1 MFIIQ
6 FSLFVIGTIILF
18 YIFLI
23 NFSKSKIYSIE
34 KIPFNQFTLVLG
46 AGLEKNGL
54 PTEILSDRVE
64 TAIKL
69 LDNNKTDLLILSG
82 SANSFNYNEPESMK
96 AFAKS
101 LGVEDS
107 KLIMD
112 FEGISTFNSV
122 LNLVNYV
129 NIKQII
135 IVTQN
140 FHLPRAIWLA
150 EQLGFIAYGISAN
163 LYKFSGFKIACW
175 YLREIIASPFNLL
188 KVIKYRH
195 QNKGKNI

>member
-6 FSLFVIGTIILF
+6 FPLFVIGTIILF
-18 YIFLI
+18 YIFLVG
-23 NFSKSKIYSIE
+23 FTKSKIYSIE

-69 LDNNKTDLLILSG
+69 IENNKTDFLILSG
-82 SANSFNYNEPESMK
+82 STKSINYNEPESMK
-96 AFAKS
+96 ALAKS

-107 KLIMD
+107 KLLMD

-129 NIKQII
+129 NIKQIT

-150 EQLGFIAYGISAN
+150 EQLGFMAYGISAN
-163 LYKFSGFKIACW
+163 LYKFSGFKISSW
-175 YLREIIASPFNLL
+175 YLREIIALPFNLL
-188 KVIKYRH
+188 KVIKYRN
-195 QNKGKNI
+195 QIKGKNI